1 MPEQTQPQRIRDA
14 LDVLADEGVLRDLP
28 EHLRRYCAVP
38 DCEAPPIEG
47 SNYCTGHN
55 TPPSGEAA

>member
-1 MPEQTQPQRIRDA
+1 MPEQTRPQRFRELFESLAEDG
-14 LDVLADEGVLRDLP
+14 VLANMP

-38 DCEAPPIEG
+38 DCDDDPLEG
-47 SNYCTGHN
+47 SPYCSGHN